1 MEENLE
7 SDNKNNNKI
16 SDNTYKTET
25 PETILSKSENIN
37 NQKVVCPE

>member
-16 SDNTYKTET
+16 SDNTYKAKT
-25 PETILSKSENIN
+25 PETIESKSENIN
-37 NQKVVCPE
+37 NQKKNSRY